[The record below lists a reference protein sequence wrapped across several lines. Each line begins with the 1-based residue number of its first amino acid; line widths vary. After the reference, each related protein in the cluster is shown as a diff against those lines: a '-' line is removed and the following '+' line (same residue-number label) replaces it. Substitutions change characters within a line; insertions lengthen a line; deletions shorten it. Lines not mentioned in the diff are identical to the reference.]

1 MATTKSLSLTP
12 IVDVQITL
20 GAVSAP
26 RNDFNLG
33 LIIGSSTKAEPES
46 GLVIPTTERIR
57 IYTDLDD
64 MLADGYT
71 TDSPEYKAAQLM
83 KSATPL
89 SPNRIAIGCWDKTN
103 SEAAVDAVR
112 ACRIANNEWYAFTVC
127 GVESDDIKAVAA
139 YTETAEP
146 SSAYFY
152 TVNTDDVLSSSGSG
166 TDLFV
171 FMKGKSYR
179 RSFGQYCGQDDT
191 SDAVA
196 ATMGYAMGNNTGL
209 ANSAYTLAYKTL
221 PGVTTDN
228 LTNTQVEYI
237 KGNNG
242 NIYINRGYYY
252 NVLEQGTM
260 ADGTRFDELINLDML
275 SNNIQLNVMDLLY
288 QSTKIPQT
296 EAGMTQI
303 MNVIGNA
310 CDEAVQ
316 IGFIAP
322 GKWNG
327 SPVLDLNTGDMLPN
341 GYLIQ
346 SESIDDQQQTDR
358 DAREAPPIYV
368 SAKLAGAI
376 EHVTIGVTVNR

>member
-26 RNDFNLG
+26 RNSFNLG
-33 LIIGSSTKAEPES
+33 LIIGSSTKTEPLNET
-46 GLVIPTTERIR
+46 VIPTAERIR

-64 MLADGYT
+64 MLSDGYT
-71 TDSPEYKAAQLM
+71 TDSPEYKAALLM

-89 SPNRIAIGCWDKTN
+89 APNRIAN
-103 SEAAVDAVR
+103 A
-112 ACRIANNEWYAFTVC
+112 EWYAFTVC
-127 GVESDDIKAVAA
+127 GATNDDIKAIAQ

-146 SSAYFY
+146 SSTYFY
-152 TVNTDDVLSSSGSG
+152 TVATEDVLSSSGNS
-166 TDLFV
+166 TDIFIFL
-171 FMKGKSYR
+171 KDKNYR
-179 RSFGQYCGQDDT
+179 RSFGQYCGQEDT
-191 SDAVA
+191 PDAVA
-196 ATMGYAMGNNTGL
+196 ATMGYAMGNNTSL

-221 PGVTTDN
+221 PGVTTDD

-237 KGNNG
+237 KGNYG
-242 NIYINRGYYY
+242 NVYINRGYYY
-252 NVLEQGTM
+252 DVLEQGTM
-260 ADGTRFDELINLDML
+260 ADATRFDEILNLDML
-275 SNNIQLNVMDLLY
+275 SNNIQLNIMDLLY
-288 QSTKIPQT
+288 QSTKVPQT
-296 EAGMTQI
+296 DAGVTSI
-303 MNVIGNA
+303 MNATAVA
-310 CDEAVQ
+310 CDQAVK

-327 SPVLDLNTGDMLPN
+327 SAILNLKTGDTLPD

-346 SESIDDQQQTDR
+346 AESVNDQSQADR
-358 DAREAPPIYV
+358 DARKSPPIYV